1 MKKTLTEVMA
11 FGKMASRNRIFQHK
25 RPLFD
30 DHAFTGHAPMIASL
44 THSLKVHAGLQISAL
59 G

>member
-1 MKKTLTEVMA
+1 VMA